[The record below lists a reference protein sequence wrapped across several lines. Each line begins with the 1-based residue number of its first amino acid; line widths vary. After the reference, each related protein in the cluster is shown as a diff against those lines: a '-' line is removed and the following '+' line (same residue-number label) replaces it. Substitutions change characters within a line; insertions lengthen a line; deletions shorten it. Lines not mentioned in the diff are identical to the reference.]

1 MIIGHEK
8 IFKQMKADA
17 EAGRLAHAHLFI
29 GPKHVGKT
37 RVAMEL
43 AVILQ
48 GASDQPVL
56 RKQILQ
62 GHDADSILLLD
73 KGENLSIKDIR
84 AVKIRATQS
93 HARPYLV
100 VIIENIG
107 RMKAEAMNALLKT
120 LEEPPE
126 GTVFFLTAHRDEDV
140 IPTIRSRSH
149 VTYFHTVA
157 DDKLLE
163 ATESS
168 DPNHMVM
175 YAMGRP
181 GKLMRLQN
189 ETEYFEAHRTLHQ
202 AITQFLESPSVP
214 AAFKLVR
221 DYEKN
226 AYLEEFLDI
235 LLHRTRTLALS
246 RQVPPAL
253 TGLSLPDLLEHIEA
267 SKEDIRANVNKKLV
281 LETLLLS
288 FVS

>member
-8 IFKQMKADA
+8 IFKQMKSDA

-48 GASDQPVL
+48 EASAHPVL

-62 GHDADSILLLD
+62 GHDADTILLLD

-93 HARPYLV
+93 HARPHLV

-157 DDKLLE
+157 DEKLLE
-163 ATESS
+163 IVESS
-168 DPNHMVM
+168 DPSHMVM
-175 YAMGRP
+175 YSMGRP
-181 GKLMRLQN
+181 GKLMRLQH
-189 ETEYFEAHRTLHQ
+189 ETEYFDAHRALHQ
-202 AITQFLESPSVP
+202 SITQFLDGPSIP
-214 AAFKLVR
+214 SAFSLVR
-221 DYEKN
+221 EYEKTE
-226 AYLEEFLDI
+226 YLDEFLDI

-246 RQVPPAL
+246 RQVSPVLA
-253 TGLSLPDLLEHIEA
+253 GLSLTDLLEQIEQ
-267 SKEDIRANVNKKLV
+267 SKEDIRGNVNKKLV